1 MNPDV
6 IKQLKETI
14 EMLTSMKKGK
24 CLEVACGPAYVTSEI
39 LYDKFSEIHMFDH
52 DQRAIDVVKDKFKDM
67 PKVSSMTVRT
77 M

>member
-1 MNPDV
+1 
-6 IKQLKETI
+6 
-14 EMLTSMKKGK
+14 MKKGK

-77 M
+77 MQSFEWDQ